1 MNEDTWPAFV
11 IEELNEARSRGK
23 STELTGWETVTFE
36 LDDADIE
43 EWDRQNTGFS
53 YLCSK
58 FQL

>member
-1 MNEDTWPAFV
+1 MNEKTWPGFV
-11 IEELNEARSRGK
+11 IEGSSEPQRRAEGA
-23 STELTGWETVTFE
+23 ELTGWETVVFE